1 MSSSAS
7 SPTGSALSSYPKERA
22 VAEGD
27 EQDKSSKT
35 EEPTDKRLKSAREK
49 GDVPSS
55 RETGNMMSV
64 FSLLLIV
71 VFVLPV
77 VAGRA
82 MTSLGQVFAGAGQ
95 VTIGQGSAGARD
107 IGDILSLLFGE
118 IAGWAA
124 PIFGVMLLAALFG
137 VLIQGETVVSSE
149 RMKPKLSKLS
159 PLGGLKKMFSPGAL
173 VEFAKS
179 ITKVLVIGALALW
192 VAKRAVTGIWQGENF
207 LPEHIPSY
215 AAHWASWLLSAAMVF
230 LVPITIGDIIWKRF
244 EWRRKL
250 RMSLKEIRD
259 EMKDS
264 EGDPQ
269 IKGRRA
275 EIARQRARQRMAQAV
290 PTASVI
296 VTNPTHYAVALKYE
310 QGSDAAP
317 VCVAKGADAV
327 AARIRQIARE
337 NEVPIVENKPL
348 ARTLHATIDVDD
360 TVPIEHWQAVAE
372 IIGYVMDLRR
382 NIRRAPP
389 KGSVLRVDE
398 D

>member
-1 MSSSAS
+1 M
-7 SPTGSALSSYPKERA
+7 
-22 VAEGD
+22 AEGD

-64 FSLLLIV
+64 FSLLMIV

-159 PLGGLKKMFSPGAL
+159 PLAGLKKMFSPGAL

-269 IKGRRA
+269 IKGRRT
-275 EIARQRARQRMAQAV
+275 EIARQRARQRMVQAV

-348 ARTLHATIDVDD
+348 ARTLHATIEVDD

>member
-1 MSSSAS
+1 M
-7 SPTGSALSSYPKERA
+7 
-22 VAEGD
+22 AEGD

-49 GDVPSS
+49 GDVPAS

-64 FSLLLIV
+64 FSLLVIV
-71 VFVLPV
+71 VFVLPL
-77 VAGRA
+77 VAGQA
-82 MTSLGQVFAGAGQ
+82 VSSLGQIFSGAGQ
-95 VTIGQGSAGARD
+95 VEIGQGGAGLRD
-107 IGDILSLLFGE
+107 IGGILGNLIRE
-118 IAGWAA
+118 IVIWAA
-124 PIFGVMLLAALFG
+124 PIFGVMILAALFG

-149 RMKPKLSKLS
+149 RLTPKLSKLS
-159 PLGGLKKMFSPGAL
+159 PLAGLKRMFSPSAL

-179 ITKVLVIGALALW
+179 IAKVLVIGVLALW

-207 LPEHIPSY
+207 LPEQIPVY
-215 AAHWASWLLSAAMVF
+215 AAHWAGWLLGAAMIF
-230 LVPITIGDIIWKRF
+230 LVPVTIGDIIWKRF

-269 IKGRRA
+269 IKSRRA
-275 EIARQRARQRMAQAV
+275 EIARRRARQRMAQAV
-290 PTASVI
+290 PTASVV
-296 VTNPTHYAVALKYE
+296 VTNPTHFAVALKYE

-327 AARIRQIARE
+327 AARIRKIARD

-348 ARTLHATIDVDD
+348 ARTLHATIEVDD
-360 TVPIEHWQAVAE
+360 MVPIEHWQAVAE

-389 KGSVLRVDE
+389 KGSLLRVDE
-398 D
+398 E

>member
-1 MSSSAS
+1 M
-7 SPTGSALSSYPKERA
+7 
-22 VAEGD
+22 AEGD

-82 MTSLGQVFAGAGQ
+82 MTSLGQVFSGAGQ
-95 VTIGQGSAGARD
+95 VKIGQGSAGARD

-118 IAGWAA
+118 IASWAA

-159 PLGGLKKMFSPGAL
+159 PLAGLKKMFSPGAL

-269 IKGRRA
+269 IKGRRT
-275 EIARQRARQRMAQAV
+275 EIARQRARQRMVQAV

-317 VCVAKGADAV
+317 ICVAKGADAV

-360 TVPIEHWQAVAE
+360 TVPVEHWQAVAE

-398 D
+398 E

>member
-1 MSSSAS
+1 M
-7 SPTGSALSSYPKERA
+7 
-22 VAEGD
+22 AEGD

-64 FSLLLIV
+64 FSLLMIV

-95 VTIGQGSAGARD
+95 VKIGQGSAGARD

-137 VLIQGETVVSSE
+137 VLIQGETVISSE

-159 PLGGLKKMFSPGAL
+159 PLAGLKKMFSPGAL

-269 IKGRRA
+269 IKGRRT
-275 EIARQRARQRMAQAV
+275 EIARQRARQRMVQAV

-360 TVPIEHWQAVAE
+360 TVPVEHWQAVAE

>member
-1 MSSSAS
+1 M
-7 SPTGSALSSYPKERA
+7 
-22 VAEGD
+22 AEGD

-64 FSLLLIV
+64 FSLLMIV

-95 VTIGQGSAGARD
+95 VKIGQGSAGARD

-215 AAHWASWLLSAAMVF
+215 AAHWASLLLSAAMVF

-269 IKGRRA
+269 IKGRRT